1 MSINDVYLQLVEL
14 KNQFD
19 QLISNLESN
28 VADNVESID
37 DDLPF

>member
-19 QLISNLESN
+19 QLISNLESDA
-28 VADNVESID
+28 ADNVEQD